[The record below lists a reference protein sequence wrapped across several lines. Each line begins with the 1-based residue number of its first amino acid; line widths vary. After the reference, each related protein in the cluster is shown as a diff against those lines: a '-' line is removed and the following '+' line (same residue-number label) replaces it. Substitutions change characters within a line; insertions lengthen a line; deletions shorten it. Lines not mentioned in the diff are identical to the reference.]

1 MKTKLV
7 KPNLSSFELSKLNF
21 YADYLGYIFKFNREK
36 QSALFE
42 TIEKEVA
49 YIQMDE
55 YNHLYLVWKSDE
67 RIEFID
73 EKINICIKL
82 HKINIIPDI
91 FSTVA
96 LIIGMHVMCGETVSK
111 QKYNK
116 LCLRTNNQLLMS
128 F

>member
-21 YADYLGYIFKFNREK
+21 YADYLGYIFKFNKEK

-55 YNHLYLVWKSDE
+55 YNHLYLVWKNDE

-82 HKINIIPDI
+82 HKINILPET
-91 FSTVA
+91 FSTIS
-96 LIIGMHVMCGETVSK
+96 LIIGMHVMSGETVSK
-111 QKYNK
+111 QKYKK
-116 LCLRTNNQLLMS
+116 LCLHTL
-128 F
+128 